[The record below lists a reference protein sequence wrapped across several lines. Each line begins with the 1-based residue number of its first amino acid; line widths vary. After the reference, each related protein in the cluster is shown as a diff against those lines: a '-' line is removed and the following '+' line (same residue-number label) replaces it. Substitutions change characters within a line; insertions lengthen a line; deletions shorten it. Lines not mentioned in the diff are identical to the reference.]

1 MRKRCGNPEPSLDDV
16 EEGVETMPANKEP
29 VMKAQ
34 TVSYKRS
41 LIIGMLIGD
50 AYSRYRAKADGKPAV
65 EFSVLHSQDQ
75 KDLAEWKAE
84 KISRNFGLSVK
95 VRDAKYGDFSCS
107 KFSIT
112 QRKRLRVIH
121 DWFHK
126 NNHKVISEKIRFM
139 DHPIGLAMLLCD
151 DGSVRRR
158 KKKHKDGSI
167 YHLAP
172 SITIATHGFSDL
184 EVKLLLQHIG
194 RMSGAEGYINPEKR
208 VRRGEVVVHSR
219 TNFNADNSKILW
231 DCVSAWIPRVPS
243 MMKKFQFIIER
254 YGLNEAAD
262 T

>member
-1 MRKRCGNPEPSLDDV
+1 
-16 EEGVETMPANKEP
+16 MPVDEEP

-50 AYSRYRAKADGKPAV
+50 AYSRYRAKADGKLSV
-65 EFSVLHSQDQ
+65 EFSVLHPQEQ
-75 KDLAEWKAE
+75 RDLAEWKAE
-84 KISRNFGLSVK
+84 KISRHFGISVK
-95 VRDAKYGDFSCS
+95 VRDRKYGDFSCS
-107 KFSIT
+107 RFSIT

-126 NNHKVISEKIRFM
+126 HDRKVISEKIRFM

-167 YHLAP
+167 YYLAP
-172 SITIATHGFSDL
+172 SITIATHRFSDL
-184 EVKLLLQHIG
+184 EVDLLLQHIR
-194 RMSGAEGYINPEKR
+194 RMSGAQGYINPERR
-208 VRRGEVVVHSR
+208 VRRGEKVVCSR
-219 TNFNADNSKILW
+219 TSFNADNSKILW

-243 MMKKFQFIIER
+243 MMKKFRFIIER

>member
-1 MRKRCGNPEPSLDDV
+1 MVIPSQASMSNDV
-16 EEGVETMPANKEP
+16 EEGVETMPVDIEP
-29 VMKAQ
+29 VMKAH

-50 AYSRYRAKADGKPAV
+50 AHSRYRNKVDGKLSV
-65 EFSVLHSQDQ
+65 EFSVRHSQEQ
-75 KDLAEWKAE
+75 KDLTEWKAE
-84 KISRNFGLSVK
+84 KISRHFGQSVK
-95 VRDAKYGDFSCS
+95 VRDGKYGDFSFS
-107 KFSIT
+107 RFSIT
-112 QRKRLRVIH
+112 RRKRLRVIH

-126 NNHKVISEKIRFM
+126 NNRKIISEKIRFM

-158 KKKHKDGSI
+158 KKKHKDGAI
-167 YHLAP
+167 YYLAP
-172 SITIATHGFSDL
+172 SITLATHAFSDL
-184 EVKLLLQHIG
+184 EVKLLLQHIEQ
-194 RMSGAEGYINPEKR
+194 MSGAQGYINSERR
-208 VRRGEVVVHSR
+208 VRRGEKVVYFR
-219 TNFNADNSKILW
+219 TNFNADNSKIFW